1 MIEKTPSGRFRARLK
16 SGRQFIASRTF
27 DTKREA
33 ADWLSRE
40 RAALAGGMDPRAGRR
55 QVRALLEEWLVVREF
70 TVAAKTYRSDQALQ
84 RLMPTSM
91 QAMHVAAVSE
101 REVARSFEALIQ
113 RGLSE
118 RSVIRYR
125 ASLSTFFA
133 WCVREKAV
141 VRNPVTATKVPRSSE
156 EPTEMRPWTEA
167 ELEATYERWRARDP
181 QLADVLLVL
190 GWTGM
195 RWGEARSVFVEDV
208 VTVPTPGLLIRRSQ
222 SEGGAV
228 KATKGRHGRRVPVA
242 DRILP
247 IIQRMAAD
255 KDPADLLITTGGGA
269 QLHRNAVL
277 RTVKWEDTAGGRR
290 IHDLR
295 HTAACLWL
303 ARGVDPGTVQAWMG
317 HESIATTNRYLHFL
331 GTSADQA
338 GLDRLNDPAR
348 GPVVS
353 PSSAPSSTA
362 TAPPATGVHTRGD
375 TRGDTAGENRPDAS
389 NGLESWGDGCGD
401 GVGDRLGRS
410 TELGLRAPVPGR
422 GYAGGKRGGISW

>member
-1 MIEKTPSGRFRARLK
+1 MIEKTSGGRFRARLK
-16 SGRQFIASRTF
+16 SGRQFVASRTF

-33 ADWLSRE
+33 SDWLARE
-40 RAALAGGMDPRAGRR
+40 KAALDGGIDPRAGRR
-55 QVRALLEEWLVVREF
+55 PVRTLLEEWLVVREF

-84 RLMPTSM
+84 RLVPTSI
-91 QAMHVAAVSE
+91 QAMQIGAVSE
-101 REVARSFEALIQ
+101 REVARSFEMLIQ

-118 RSVIRYR
+118 RSVVRYR

-167 ELEATYERWRARDP
+167 ELEATYDRWKARDP
-181 QLADVLLVL
+181 HLADVLMVL

-195 RWGEARSVFVEDV
+195 RWGEARSVLVEDV
-208 VTVPTPGLLIRRSQ
+208 VDVPTPGLLVRRSQ
-222 SEGGAV
+222 TEGGAV
-228 KATKGRHGRRVPVA
+228 KGTKGRRGRRVPVA

-247 IIQRMAAD
+247 IVQRMAEG
-255 KDPADLLITTGGGA
+255 KEPTDLLITTGGGA
-269 QLHRNAVL
+269 QLHRTAVL
-277 RTVKWEDTAGGRR
+277 RTVKWDQTAGGRR

-338 GLDRLNDPAR
+338 GLERLNDPSR
-348 GPVVS
+348 GPAAKPDVDIE
-353 PSSAPSSTA
+353 PS
-362 TAPPATGVHTRGD
+362 
-375 TRGDTAGENRPDAS
+375 
-389 NGLESWGDGCGD
+389 
-401 GVGDRLGRS
+401 DRLGRS
-410 TELGLRAPVPGR
+410 TREALRGAPTSR
-422 GYAGGKRGGISW
+422 GYAGGKRDGPAR

>member
-1 MIEKTPSGRFRARLK
+1 
-16 SGRQFIASRTF
+16 
-27 DTKREA
+27 
-33 ADWLSRE
+33 
-40 RAALAGGMDPRAGRR
+40 MDPRAGRR

-118 RSVIRYR
+118 RSVVRYR

-167 ELEATYERWRARDP
+167 ELEATYDRWRARDP

-195 RWGEARSVFVEDV
+195 RWGEARSVLVEDV
-208 VTVPTPGLLIRRSQ
+208 VTVPTPGLLVRRSQ

-247 IIQRMAAD
+247 IIERMVAD
-255 KDPADLLITTGGGA
+255 KAPTDLLITTGGGA

-353 PSSAPSSTA
+353 PGSAPSSTA
-362 TAPPATGVHTRGD
+362 TAPPATGVPTRGD
-375 TRGDTAGENRPDAS
+375 TRGDTALENRPDAS
-389 NGLESWGDGCGD
+389 DGLEPWGDGCGD
-401 GVGDRLGRS
+401 GVGDRLSRS
-410 TELGLRAPVPGR
+410 TQQGLRAPVPGW
-422 GYAGGKRGGISW
+422 GYAGGKRGGVSW

>member
-1 MIEKTPSGRFRARLK
+1 MIEKTSGGRFRARLK

-33 ADWLSRE
+33 SEWLSRE
-40 RAALAGGMDPRAGRR
+40 KAALAGGIDPRAGRR
-55 QVRALLEEWLVVREF
+55 QVRILLEEWLVVREF

-91 QAMHVAAVSE
+91 QLMHVAAVSE
-101 REVARSFEALIQ
+101 REVARSFEQLIQ

-141 VRNPVTATKVPRSSE
+141 VRNPVTTTKVPRSSE

-167 ELEATYERWRARDP
+167 ELEASYERWKARDP

-190 GWTGM
+190 AWTGM
-195 RWGEARSVFVEDV
+195 RWGEARSVLVEDV
-208 VTVPTPGLLIRRSQ
+208 VAVPTPGLLVRRSQ

-228 KATKGRHGRRVPVA
+228 KATKGRRGRRVPVA
-242 DRILP
+242 DRVLP
-247 IIQRMAAD
+247 IIQRMASG
-255 KDPADLLITTGGGA
+255 KEPTDLLVTTAGGA

-277 RTVKWEDTAGGRR
+277 RTVKWEQTASGRR

-317 HESIATTNRYLHFL
+317 HESIATTNQYLHFL

-338 GLDRLNDPAR
+338 GLDRLNDPSR
-348 GPVVS
+348 GP
-353 PSSAPSSTA
+353 APK
-362 TAPPATGVHTRGD
+362 PEQVRGD
-375 TRGDTAGENRPDAS
+375 AAAQPRGD
-389 NGLESWGDGCGD
+389 
-401 GVGDRLGRS
+401 VGDADDSIAAQASDSLDRS
-410 TELGLRAPVPGR
+410 TRQALRGSPDGR
-422 GYAGGKRGGISW
+422 GHAGGTRGGISR